1 MGLIRV
7 GLGAIVGTFAD
18 QWKEY
23 FCCDAMGNDV
33 LVCRGQKM
41 TNGKNNGHD
50 NIITAGSGIA
60 VADGQCMVIVEDGK
74 VVEVCAEPGNFTFDK
89 SSEPSLFTGKF
100 GEALAQ
106 TIDAIAKRVTFA
118 GETGKDQRVYYINTK
133 EILDNKFGTLNPVP
147 FRICDSRINLD
158 VDVTLKCSGTYTF
171 RIFDPVL
178 FYESVAGNVVSEFTK
193 DEISDQLRSE
203 LVGALQPALGKLSA
217 LGLRPSELVNY
228 NKELANGLN
237 QELDSE
243 WGERGIEVVKVSLTS
258 VTLPAD
264 QQQMI
269 TDAQKAAML
278 TNKEI
283 ADANVTSARID
294 ALRKAAENPNGPA
307 IALAGINMV
316 EQTSNNMKVD
326 TQDSWTCSQCGAKNV
341 GNFCSNCGSPRV
353 AANWTCPQC
362 GTVNVGNFCS
372 NCGGKKPQ

>member
-7 GLGAIVGTFAD
+7 GLGAIAGTFAD

-23 FCCDAMGNDV
+23 IYCDAMGNDV
-33 LVCRGQKM
+33 LVARGQKM

-74 VVEVCAEPGNFTFDK
+74 VIEVCAEPGNFTFDN
-89 SSEPSLFTGKF
+89 SSEPSLFTGSF

-106 TIDAIAKRVTFA
+106 TIDTIAKRFTFA

-133 EILDNKFGTLNPVP
+133 EIMDNKFGTLNPVP
-147 FRICDSRINLD
+147 FRICDFRINLD

-171 RIFDPVL
+171 RVFDPVL
-178 FYESVAGNVVSEFTK
+178 FYESVAGNVRNEFTK

-203 LVGALQPALGKLSA
+203 LVGSLQPALGKLSA

-228 NKELANGLN
+228 TKELANGLN
-237 QELDSE
+237 EELDSE
-243 WGERGIEVVKVSLTS
+243 WGQRGLEVVKISLTS

-278 TNKEI
+278 TNPEI
-283 ADANVTSARID
+283 ANANVTSAKID
-294 ALRKAAENPNGPA
+294 ALRKAAENQGGS
-307 IALAGINMV
+307 ILGLAGVNMV
-316 EQTSNNMKVD
+316 DQFANNMQQNV
-326 TQDSWTCSQCGAKNV
+326 QVNGWTCSQCGAVNT
-341 GNFCSNCGSPRV
+341 GNFCSNCGTPRV
-353 AANWTCPQC
+353 STSWTCEC
-362 GTVNVGNFCS
+362 GTVNTGKFCS
-372 NCGGKKPQ
+372 NCGGKKPE